1 MVKRQFDYEHK
12 YQSLKQKVDELKDTS
27 SNLEF
32 DLSREFEELEK
43 KMNGL
48 RAHKYEQLTPWEKIL
63 LVRHPDRPTTRDYVK
78 ALCDEW
84 VELHGDRYFGDDRA
98 ILGGVGSFKGR
109 AVTILGHQKGNDT
122 GENIRNNF
130 GMAHPEGYRKVERL
144 LLQAEKFKRPV
155 LTFIDTSG
163 AYPGVGAEERGQAWA
178 ISRVLMTL
186 SALKVPVVAVVTGEG
201 GSGGALTLG
210 VSDRLLM
217 FAHAVFSVA
226 SSEACASILWKNP
239 EKAEEMANALKI
251 TASDLYEFGIID
263 EIIPEPPGGV
273 QQDLNGTV
281 AILGNSIKKHLDQL
295 LPLKTEELLELRY
308 QKLRDV
314 GLGSSFVSNMDE

>member
-98 ILGGVGSFKGR
+98 IFGGIGSFKGR

-144 LLQAEKFKRPV
+144 LLQAEKFKPQYN
-155 LTFIDTSG
+155 I
-163 AYPGVGAEERGQAWA
+163 Y
-178 ISRVLMTL
+178 
-186 SALKVPVVAVVTGEG
+186 
-201 GSGGALTLG
+201 
-210 VSDRLLM
+210 
-217 FAHAVFSVA
+217 
-226 SSEACASILWKNP
+226 
-239 EKAEEMANALKI
+239 
-251 TASDLYEFGIID
+251 
-263 EIIPEPPGGV
+263 
-273 QQDLNGTV
+273 
-281 AILGNSIKKHLDQL
+281 
-295 LPLKTEELLELRY
+295 
-308 QKLRDV
+308 
-314 GLGSSFVSNMDE
+314 

>member
-1 MVKRQFDYEHK
+1 
-12 YQSLKQKVDELKDTS
+12 
-27 SNLEF
+27 
-32 DLSREFEELEK
+32 
-43 KMNGL
+43 
-48 RAHKYEQLTPWEKIL
+48 
-63 LVRHPDRPTTRDYVK
+63 
-78 ALCDEW
+78 
-84 VELHGDRYFGDDRA
+84 
-98 ILGGVGSFKGR
+98 
-109 AVTILGHQKGNDT
+109 
-122 GENIRNNF
+122 
-130 GMAHPEGYRKVERL
+130 
-144 LLQAEKFKRPV
+144 LQAEKFKRPV